1 MKSGITKKQAVD
13 SGMALVLISLIVYL
27 VWKVDTALYLAV
39 IFLIVNMTVPTI
51 FKPFAWLW
59 FGFSTVLGTV
69 MSKILL
75 SIVFIT
81 IITPIGLLRRL
92 FGKDSLQLKN
102 FKKSNE
108 SVFLSRDHKYSE
120 NDIIKPF

>member
-1 MKSGITKKQAVD
+1 MSEITKKQSTD

-27 VWKVDTALYLAV
+27 VWKVDAALYCAV
-39 IFLIVNMTVPTI
+39 VFLVINMTVPTV

-59 FGFSTVLGTV
+59 FGLSTLIGTV

-81 IITPIGLLRRL
+81 IVTPIGLLRRL
-92 FGKDSLQLKN
+92 LGKDSLQLKN
-102 FKKSNE
+102 FKKSKD
-108 SVFLSRDHKYSE
+108 SVFLSRDHKYTE
-120 NDIIKPF
+120 NDIAKPF